1 MSNFVVPTQ
10 HCPKRLNLPSKNAG
24 PPKIQFQ
31 KSECIYILKYS
42 FISIGDSITLFVKMS
57 LWLYVGMSY
66 SQKDVRDIKK
76 GLLETYESILTQN
89 LSIENPKGKVQLL

>member
-1 MSNFVVPTQ
+1 
-10 HCPKRLNLPSKNAG
+10 
-24 PPKIQFQ
+24 
-31 KSECIYILKYS
+31 
-42 FISIGDSITLFVKMS
+42 MS